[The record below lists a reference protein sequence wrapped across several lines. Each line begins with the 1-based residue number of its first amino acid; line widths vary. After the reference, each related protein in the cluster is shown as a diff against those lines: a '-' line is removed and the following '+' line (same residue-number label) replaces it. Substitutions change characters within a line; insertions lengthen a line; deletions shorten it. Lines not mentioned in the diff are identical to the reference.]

1 MPQKDAPQEIIISG
15 IDEAGRGCVLGPMVI
30 AGIAIPH
37 EHEEKLRKL
46 GVKDSKQLSPQRR
59 EELAK
64 KIESLAQIIVL
75 EVAAC
80 KIDNYKAQGIS
91 LNRLE
96 AIKFAEVLNLLK
108 PHKAYI
114 DAPDRNLPKLHGYLK
129 KMAPDGIELV
139 VEHFADSKYPTVSA
153 ASIIAKVERDKKI
166 EALRKEYGE
175 IGSGYTH
182 DPVTVKW
189 LEEWMKTHKELPE
202 CARKSWITSEILME
216 KKQQSLIS
224 SFVGKI
230 KGKNTN
236 EADKSPSAS

>member
-1 MPQKDAPQEIIISG
+1 MPEQIIISG
-15 IDEAGRGCVLGPMVI
+15 IDEAGRGCILGPMVI
-30 AGIAIPH
+30 AGVAIPH

-46 GVKDSKQLSPQRR
+46 GVKDSKQLSPQKR

-64 KIESLAQIIVL
+64 KIEELAQIIVL

-80 KIDNYKAQGIS
+80 KIDNYRKQGIS

-96 AIKFAEVLNLLK
+96 AIKFAEILNLQK

-139 VEHFADSKYPTVSA
+139 VEHFADSKYPVVSA

-166 EALRKEYGE
+166 DSLRKEYGD
-175 IGSGYTH
+175 IGSGYTS
-182 DPVTVKW
+182 DPVTVRW
-189 LEEWMKTHKELPE
+189 LEDWMKTHKELPE
-202 CARKSWITSEILME
+202 CARKSWITAENLIE
-216 KKQQSLIS
+216 KKEQSRLS
-224 SFVGKI
+224 SFLGKLGSHAKEVG
-230 KGKNTN
+230 
-236 EADKSPSAS
+236 

>member
-1 MPQKDAPQEIIISG
+1 MPELLERQPKAVSQEIIISG
-15 IDEAGRGCVLGPMVI
+15 IDEAGRGCILGPMVI

-46 GVKDSKQLSPQRR
+46 GVKDSKQLSHAKR

-64 KIESLAQIIVL
+64 KIEDIASIIVL

-80 KIDNYKAQGIS
+80 KIDNYRKQGIS

-96 AIKFAEVLNLLK
+96 AIKFAEILNLQK
-108 PHKAYI
+108 PHKAFI
-114 DAPDRNLPKLHGYLK
+114 DGPDTNLPKLHGYLK

-139 VEHFADSKYPTVSA
+139 VEHFADSKYPVVSA

-166 EALRKEYGE
+166 DQLRKEYGE
-175 IGSGYTH
+175 IGSGYTS

-189 LEEWMKTHKELPE
+189 LEDWMKTHKELPE
-202 CARKSWITSEILME
+202 CARKSWITSEILVE
-216 KKQQSLIS
+216 KKQQSMLS
-224 SFVGKI
+224 SFLGKI
-230 KGKNTN
+230 KGSQ
-236 EADKSPSAS
+236 A

>member
-1 MPQKDAPQEIIISG
+1 MPDILERQPKAVQEVIISG
-15 IDEAGRGCVLGPMVI
+15 IDEAGRGCILGPMVI
-30 AGIAIPH
+30 AGVAIPH

-46 GVKDSKQLSPQRR
+46 GVKDSKQLSPAKR

-64 KIESLAQIIVL
+64 KIEELANIVVL

-80 KIDNYKAQGIS
+80 KIDNYRKQGIS

-96 AIKFAEVLNLLK
+96 AIKFAEILNLQK
-108 PHKAYI
+108 PHRAFI
-114 DAPDRNLPKLHGYLK
+114 DGPDTNLPKLHGFLK

-139 VEHFADSKYPTVSA
+139 VEHFADSKYPVVSA

-166 EALRKEYGE
+166 GQLRKEYGD
-175 IGSGYTH
+175 IGSGYTS

-202 CARKSWITSEILME
+202 CARKSWITAENLIE
-216 KKQQSLIS
+216 KKEQSLIS
-224 SFVGKI
+224 SFLGKL
-230 KGKNTN
+230 KG
-236 EADKSPSAS
+236 S